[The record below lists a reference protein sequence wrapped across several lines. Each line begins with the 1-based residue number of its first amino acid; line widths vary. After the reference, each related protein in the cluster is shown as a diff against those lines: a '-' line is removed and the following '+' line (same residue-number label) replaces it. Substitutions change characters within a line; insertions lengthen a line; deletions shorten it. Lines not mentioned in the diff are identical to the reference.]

1 MAYMRSAIACV
12 LVVLVLVACGEG
24 GPSGIQSTGKGGPSG
39 IESTGKGGPIGI
51 ASATYGGT
59 CPGARQVA
67 KGNRTA
73 QVAAACNGKTR
84 CDYVVDSRDGDPFPE
99 CPKDFAVT
107 WRCGTDPSARN
118 TTHPAVASEGY
129 TLTLT
134 CE

>member
-1 MAYMRSAIACV
+1 MLRTLGLCDTRIAYMRSAIACV
-12 LVVLVLVACGEG
+12 LVVLVLVACSEG
-24 GPSGIQSTGKGGPSG
+24 GPSGIQ
-39 IESTGKGGPIGI
+39 STGKGGPIGI

-59 CPGARQVA
+59 CPGAGQVA